1 MEDYALTE
9 EDGAAKLK
17 GIGIF
22 LLNLAADAMVKLLGV
37 SLLPQV
43 VDMPLHLDST
53 LGVNEFWRE
62 QVVLRLERAK
72 F

>member
-1 MEDYALTE
+1 
-9 EDGAAKLK
+9 
-17 GIGIF
+17 
-22 LLNLAADAMVKLLGV
+22 MVKLLGV